1 MVYTMGQSNDG
12 EKKMSDGLSLLA
24 VFAHP
29 DDESFG
35 TGGVLARYA
44 AEGVETSLVCAT
56 RGEAGEVAD
65 PSLIQGKSLSR
76 VREAELRCACQILGI
91 RNLRFLDYVDGQLA
105 RVDSHEAV
113 GKLVRI
119 IREMRPQVML
129 TFGPDGIY
137 GHPDHIAV
145 SSWATAAFASAADP
159 SRYPEHLAEGLMP
172 HAVSK
177 LCYTVLSRSR
187 VALIEQEFGPLET
200 ELNGKKRNLFGW
212 DDDLVTCMDVS
223 AYLETKMRAIQ
234 CHRTQIPP
242 QSRFAN
248 PSSEMRW
255 WMGTE
260 CFVLAESRLGK
271 SSEKGADLF
280 TGLR

>member
-1 MVYTMGQSNDG
+1 
-12 EKKMSDGLSLLA
+12 MSDELSLLA

-35 TGGVLARYA
+35 TGGVLAKCA
-44 AEGVETSLVCAT
+44 AEGAEVPLVCAT

-65 PSLIQGKSLSR
+65 PSLVQGQPLSS

-91 RNLRFLDYVDGQLA
+91 RDLRFLDYVDGQLA
-105 RVDSHEAV
+105 RVDPHEAV

-119 IREMRPQVML
+119 IRELRPQVML

-159 SRYPEHLAEGLMP
+159 SRYPEHLAEGLKP

-177 LCYTVLSRSR
+177 LYYTVLTRNR
-187 VALIEQEFGPLET
+187 VALMEREFGPMEI
-200 ELNGKKRNLFGW
+200 ELNGKKLSFFGW
-212 DDDLVTCMDVS
+212 DDDQVTCMDVS
-223 AYLETKMRAIQ
+223 AYLETKMRAVQ
-234 CHRTQIPP
+234 CHRTQVPP
-242 QSRFAN
+242 QGRFAN
-248 PSSEMRW
+248 PSPEMRRA
-255 WMGTE
+255 MGIE
-260 CFVLAESRLGK
+260 CFVLAESRL
-271 SSEKGADLF
+271 EKGLEKEADLF
-280 TGLR
+280 AGLR